1 MNVYHHVCVCVI
13 VVAVIIVVVVV
24 DPGWRASDMGDA
36 HRQRQSGKLMPRPLS
51 PARHVSLTDMSH
63 FSMPN
68 LFILFLLLIYVT
80 ALKLMGVV
88 VIHYV
93 KRLSRCCLVLDDILV
108 IRACLECAGF
118 GGFQERGFGFG
129 IAVSGGIDNPHF
141 ANGDPSIAISDVLKA
156 GPAEGKLL

>member
-1 MNVYHHVCVCVI
+1 MNVYHQDCVCVI
-13 VVAVIIVVVVV
+13 VVAVIIIIIIVVVVV

-36 HRQRQSGKLMPRPLS
+36 HRQRQSGKLMPRLLPL
-51 PARHVSLTDMSH
+51 ARHVSLTDMSH

-108 IRACLECAGF
+108 IGHAWNVLDWAGF
-118 GGFQERGFGFG
+118 RSE
-129 IAVSGGIDNPHF
+129 AS
-141 ANGDPSIAISDVLKA
+141 ASALPSAAESTIHTSPMAIH
-156 GPAEGKLL
+156 P

>member
-51 PARHVSLTDMSH
+51 PARHVSLTDMPH
-63 FSMPN
+63 FSIPN

-80 ALKLMGVV
+80 ALKLMSVV

-108 IRACLECAGF
+108 IGHAWNVLDWAGF
-118 GGFQERGFGFG
+118 RSE
-129 IAVSGGIDNPHF
+129 AS
-141 ANGDPSIAISDVLKA
+141 ASALPSAAESTIHTLPMAIH
-156 GPAEGKLL
+156 P